1 MFLCKKLFF
10 CCCKRYTIS
19 FTRLWF
25 DFVWYSVFI
34 VAFFNINVFF
44 LYYKGPLAR
53 NRTIIKGKGLEVIE
67 KTKIL
72 YYHCLE
78 AIIWKIGRTK
88 VNVKLNCAFL
98 FKYSKNLNIFSKNLT
113 TKKSIYGKKLDLEKL
128 HEKIKRKF
136 LGVAFLVCAVC
147 VRLLVVMLSK

>member
-1 MFLCKKLFF
+1 M
-10 CCCKRYTIS
+10 
-19 FTRLWF
+19 
-25 DFVWYSVFI
+25 
-34 VAFFNINVFF
+34 
-44 LYYKGPLAR
+44 
-53 NRTIIKGKGLEVIE
+53 EVIE

-128 HEKIKRKF
+128 LLKHFTWENKEKNF
-136 LGVAFLVCAVC
+136 GGAFLVCAVC